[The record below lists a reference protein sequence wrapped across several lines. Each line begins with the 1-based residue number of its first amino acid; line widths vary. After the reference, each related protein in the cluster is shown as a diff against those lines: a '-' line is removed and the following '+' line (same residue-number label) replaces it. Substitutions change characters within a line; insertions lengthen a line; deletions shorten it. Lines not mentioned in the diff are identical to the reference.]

1 MARRVVRGAGRR
13 SLAGL
18 CLVLAA
24 AMAST
29 AAQSGAP
36 SRDADAFAAAEAA
49 IRGEMEKAGI
59 PGAAVAVVVGDE
71 IVWAKGFGLA
81 NAETGAPV
89 TPDTLFQIGSVTKAF
104 TAAAL
109 LSASTQ
115 GVVALDRPVS
125 TYVTG
130 LTPCVG
136 APTLTQLLSHT
147 GGLIDEPDEYGPQ
160 GEDGLA
166 AYPRTWTGEYCL
178 LPPGRAF
185 SYSNSG
191 FALAG
196 LALQEAD
203 KKPFAD
209 LMRARVLDPLGMAR
223 TTFRPTEAM
232 TWPLA
237 VGHRRDK
244 DGNFTVVR
252 PLANDARLWP
262 AGTLYSS
269 ANEMARFLVALM
281 NDGQVNGKRALPAG
295 LATRMTTAV
304 GGVATTSQEYGQGM
318 FISHGRVRFGHGGA
332 MTGYAAELVIK
343 DWRAQQLPHGTVP
356 VGAVVL
362 TNLDGASPGALLE
375 LALTAGDDE
384 IARRTGVRTLTFSD
398 GGPLPPRTLTAA
410 DAERLVGTYRN
421 PRRFTVQVVRSGAL
435 LTLKR
440 FGRDFP
446 MRAIETPN
454 TFLVDLPNGGTEAIV
469 FGLGPDGPADYLQMN
484 VWALARVK

>member
-1 MARRVVRGAGRR
+1 VAGEVMRAWA
-13 SLAGL
+13 LA
-18 CLVLAA
+18 LAA
-24 AMAST
+24 TGLAAT
-29 AAQSGAP
+29 AAGSNQPAELDLANAEKTIGAELAKSG
-36 SRDADAFAAAEAA
+36 S
-49 IRGEMEKAGI
+49 
-59 PGAAVAVVVGDE
+59 PGAAVAVVVGDKV
-71 IVWAKGFGLA
+71 VWTRGFGLA

-89 TPDTLFQIGSVTKAF
+89 TSDTLFQIGSVTKTF

-125 TYVTG
+125 TYISG

-147 GGLIDEPDEYGPQ
+147 GGVMDEPDEFGPQ
-160 GEDGLA
+160 GEEGLA
-166 AYPRTWTGEYCL
+166 AYARTWTSEYCL

-196 LALQEAD
+196 LALQEAE

-209 LMRARVLDPLGMAR
+209 VMRARVLDPLGMPR

-244 DGNFTVVR
+244 EGKFTVVR

-269 ANEMARFLVALM
+269 ANEMARFALALL
-281 NDGQVNGKRALPAG
+281 NDGRVDGKPALPP
-295 LATRMTTAV
+295 
-304 GGVATTSQEYGQGM
+304 GVAAKMRATAAEIPTTSQRYGQGL
-318 FISHGRVRFGHGGA
+318 FLNGASDYGHGGT
-332 MTGYAAELVIK
+332 MTGYVASVTI
-343 DWRAQQLPHGTVP
+343 LPEAKAGM
-356 VGAVVL
+356 VVL
-362 TNLDGASPGALLE
+362 TNGDNASLGPIETVLRGALGRVPPPHDPPMPGA
-375 LALTAGDDE
+375 APSTPVGD
-384 IARRTGVRTLTFSD
+384 TY
-398 GGPLPPRTLTAA
+398 
-410 DAERLVGTYRN
+410 VGTYRN
-421 PRRFTVQVVRSGAL
+421 PRRFTVEVVRQGDGL
-435 LTLKR
+435 VLKR

-446 MRAIETPN
+446 MRFVSAGR
-454 TFLVDLPNGGTEAIV
+454 FVVDLPRGGTETIA
-469 FGLGPDGPADYLQMN
+469 FGVGSDGRADYLQMN
-484 VWALARVK
+484 VWALARVTP